1 MNCAWDNLELQH
13 QGNACRR
20 GWGANLQPASHWRAI
35 SLKKIGCQGDET
47 RRVVVA
53 RIPEWDGL
61 RRSGPSAILRDLGR
75 FGLVVVNEAVIDGK
89 GVVPKNWFDDR
100 RQARGVRI
108 FVVATFPGLTRFTRV
123 LSKRGGSLGN

>member
-1 MNCAWDNLELQH
+1 LET
-13 QGNACRR
+13 GTEKEIEKPTRER
-20 GWGANLQPASHWRAI
+20 GELRLGQSGITTPGKRLSSGLGGESATGKPLASYL
-35 SLKKIGCQGDET
+35 SEKIWVPGDGI

-89 GVVPKNWFDDR
+89 GIVPKNWFDDR

-108 FVVATFPGLTRFTRV
+108 FVVATF
-123 LSKRGGSLGN
+123 RG